1 MQSTIRITGSPP
13 DVGAIEEAIR
23 AADPAAL
30 VDIDP
35 TGRMLRIA
43 TSVDA
48 VQLLGAMR
56 KAGYPVKEDQLER
69 VPSECCGGCG
79 G

>member
-13 DVGAIEEAIR
+13 DVGDMEKAIR

-35 TGRMLRIA
+35 TGQMLRIA
-43 TSVDA
+43 TSIDA
-48 VQLLGAMR
+48 LQLLEVMK
-56 KAGYPVKEDQLER
+56 KAGYPVKEDQLQR